1 LRLVPVA
8 TAATLTL
15 GEPLTAGLLG
25 VFFLHEILNTL
36 AVVGIFMILIGL
48 VVLSTEK
55 LQTQPS
61 TA

>member
-25 VFFLHEILNTL
+25 VFFLHEPLTAL
-36 AVVGIFMILIGL
+36 AVFGILLIFAGL

-55 LQTQPS
+55 IQSQP
-61 TA
+61 AVA

>member
-1 LRLVPVA
+1 VA

-25 VFFLHEILNTL
+25 VFFLQEPVTTL
-36 AVVGIFMILIGL
+36 ALFGIGLIFTGL

-55 LQTQPS
+55 TTEQP
-61 TA
+61 TLT